1 MSVLFEDFLR
11 IQTNTSG
18 IFDLNLFFSSVVR
31 RSISSDRLCLSL
43 EFRLYSIRIASYEIY
58 ESKILFSTCAAHFLT
73 SNWSI
78 FSNNNNNYVGPRRN
92 E

>member
-18 IFDLNLFFSSVVR
+18 IFVLNLFFSSVLR

-43 EFRLYSIRIASYEIY
+43 EFRLYSIRIEIY